1 MSKRVTLLALLL
13 FLAVLPAKACLAASI
28 GGLIEDTDLDPEPAD
43 TSPEE
48 TAVPVSVPGSEKY
61 KTSKDGILNGK
72 VLGFDRNMLF
82 SFHYG
87 EDGSNDDFLLI
98 GFEGSGMNP
107 RAEESACI
115 IRNEALKPYNV
126 IDFTVANEISY
137 WQKKESAKAAE
148 VYSTVVMNTIHEKFD
163 GIKTVGIYAFS
174 KGSSGVDCVFA
185 KLRKEGFRVAFIWL
199 NDSFATNGIS
209 NVIIALLNNEI
220 TLYNRYSNSKRLN
233 PQSMEFDQLYADRPN
248 VDSRHVG
255 TSHGG
260 LSKYETFTEELVAA
274 IEKAIDEN
282 R

>member
-1 MSKRVTLLALLL
+1 MSKRVILMVFLLSLSLLTVG
-13 FLAVLPAKACLAASI
+13 FCRAASI
-28 GGLIEDTDLDPEPAD
+28 GDLIEDVDSAREPEEPV
-43 TSPEE
+43 PEE
-48 TAVPVSVPGSEKY
+48 TVITVPDSDKY
-61 KTSKDGILNGK
+61 KTAKDGILNGTI
-72 VLGFDRNMLF
+72 LGFDRNMLF
-82 SFHYG
+82 SFHHA
-87 EDGSNDDFLLI
+87 EDRGNDDFLLI

-107 RAEESACI
+107 RSEESACI

-199 NDSFATNGIS
+199 NDSFAVNGIS

-260 LSKYETFTEELVAA
+260 LTKYETFTEELVAA